1 MSRQA
6 ASGGSSTGI
15 ELFVDGGQEGKTAV
29 VTGGTPRQRLE
40 VIEAI
45 HLPGKPLRGANAGF
59 GGARIP
65 LATEPPISLK
75 LSMSPQNQ
83 PICPLECAAGVP
95 RPDSGRGI
103 PPSSLALDAITPT
116 PKMRAVGPIK

>member
-1 MSRQA
+1 MGLDPRATWRSIVDVLSRRRI
-6 ASGGSSTGI
+6 I
-15 ELFVDGGQEGKTAV
+15 ELGCGPGNSASAIGRLEGKTAV

-65 LATEPPISLK
+65 LET
-75 LSMSPQNQ
+75 
-83 PICPLECAAGVP
+83 
-95 RPDSGRGI
+95 
-103 PPSSLALDAITPT
+103 
-116 PKMRAVGPIK
+116 